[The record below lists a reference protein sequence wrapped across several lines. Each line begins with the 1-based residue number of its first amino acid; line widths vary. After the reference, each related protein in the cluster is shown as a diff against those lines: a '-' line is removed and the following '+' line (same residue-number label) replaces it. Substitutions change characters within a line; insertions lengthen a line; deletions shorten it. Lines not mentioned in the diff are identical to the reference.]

1 MKIEENMEMPV
12 TVPKLPLDQ
21 MQVGASLFVPVKTT
35 KEINVV
41 RQRVSRFHQKNPKT
55 NWKTITVPGGIR
67 IFRIEDWDETD
78 QPIQSA

>member
-41 RQRVSRFHQKNPKT
+41 RQRVSRYHQKNTLT

-67 IFRIEDWDETD
+67 IFRIEDWDEND
-78 QPIQSA
+78 QSI